1 MVSKANLTQQVKMSL
16 KLESITQCSKK
27 RNYFYQ
33 INDEVFVL
41 EENLFLQLFFFLES
55 KPHILRHFFDAKTI
69 NNRPC

>member
-1 MVSKANLTQQVKMSL
+1 MVSKANLNIAGQNVTQ
-16 KLESITQCSKK
+16 IGIHNRSKK

-55 KPHILRHFFDAKTI
+55 KPHILRHFFDANTS

>member
-1 MVSKANLTQQVKMSL
+1 MVSKANLNIAGQNVTQ
-16 KLESITQCSKK
+16 IGIHNCSKK

-55 KPHILRHFFDAKTI
+55 KPHILRHFFDAKKI